1 MGLGRRKKSSRGGEK
16 REWGD
21 HEHSTWNTY
30 IYRCPNKACSLVQW
44 KFVSKHLIWEGDS
57 EVEGFST
64 QAWGWEFESPEPE
77 EMLVGICSL
86 LVIPEGKGRTH
97 HTHGLWV
104 TLRNSASMKKA
115 QEWLRLSYQ
124 KIFGGFPNTNNSI
137 YVLKFLSK
145 FYIISLGKYFAS
157 ILEISKTITSKNMR
171 YSLRPGQVC
180 WLLLCPKCKIQTH
193 GPHIQGSRR
202 MLASTESPVAG
213 QCLLTS
219 WTVNT
224 WRQDR
229 DGVATVRQ
237 DARQN
242 YIKYSRKLLGGRGHW
257 NSNDRPMRW
266 LSLMLSSMCR
276 HICVCTSPRTINQSI
291 SQSLTHSINQCKS
304 LLATQTQHP
313 HSVALE
319 CGIWW

>member
-1 MGLGRRKKSSRGGEK
+1 
-16 REWGD
+16 
-21 HEHSTWNTY
+21 
-30 IYRCPNKACSLVQW
+30 
-44 KFVSKHLIWEGDS
+44 
-57 EVEGFST
+57 
-64 QAWGWEFESPEPE
+64 
-77 EMLVGICSL
+77 
-86 LVIPEGKGRTH
+86 
-97 HTHGLWV
+97 
-104 TLRNSASMKKA
+104 MKKA

-124 KIFGGFPNTNNSI
+124 KIFGWFPNTNNSI

-171 YSLRPGQVC
+171 YSLHPGQVC

-193 GPHIQGSRR
+193 GPHIQGSKR
-202 MLASTESPVAG
+202 MLESTESPVAR

-229 DGVATVRQ
+229 DGVATVGQ

-319 CGIWW
+319 CGILWQNWTVSAEGVGCHWGLKSQQSLAQNSEMWSHPLCCKPDLSR